1 MGAAAKIFVAVV
13 LALAT
18 ALPVAAGQTE
28 RKPPP
33 KGTRRVSI
41 AGCAKG
47 YVFTAVERTAD
58 EAGAGSVNV
67 PAGTHIRMN
76 GPKQLIKEI
85 DAHAGA
91 VIVITGIMR
100 EGQFIQDGVALGGGV
115 RIAPPA
121 QAGGIGNPIANQLQ
135 IDVEGLRPGT
145 GECPR

>member
-1 MGAAAKIFVAVV
+1 MDAAKRFAAAAAI
-13 LALAT
+13 ALA
-18 ALPVAAGQTE
+18 AVAPAVAGQTE

-41 AGCAKG
+41 PGCAKG
-47 YVFTAVERTAD
+47 YVFTAVERTRD
-58 EAGAGSVNV
+58 EAGSGSVNV

-76 GPKQLIKEI
+76 GPKALIKEI
-85 DAHAGA
+85 DAHAGS

-100 EGQFIQDGVALGGGV
+100 EGQFVQDGVAIGGGV